1 MQHKVLVE
9 VYVPEL
15 DVKYDLFIPANKKV
29 GNIILLLVKAINELS
44 EGAYPVSVNH
54 ALMNSDTCMIYDLD
68 LNLKDANILN
78 GTKLILI
85 WSRFFQFYYIITLG
99 DLYGIKMIKYI

>member
-1 MQHKVLVE
+1 MVE

-15 DVKYDLFIPANKKV
+15 DVSYDLFIPANKKV
-29 GNIILLLVKAINELS
+29 GNVVLLLVKAINELS

-68 LNLKDANILN
+68 LNMKDAAILN
-78 GTKLILI
+78 GTKLILV
-85 WSRFFQFYYIITLG
+85 
-99 DLYGIKMIKYI
+99 

>member
-1 MQHKVLVE
+1 MKYKVLVE

-15 DVKYDLFIPANKKV
+15 DVSYDLFIPANKKV
-29 GNIILLLVKAINELS
+29 GNVVLLLVKAINELS

-68 LNLKDANILN
+68 LNMKEAEILN
-78 GTKLILI
+78 GTKLILV
-85 WSRFFQFYYIITLG
+85 
-99 DLYGIKMIKYI
+99 

>member
-1 MQHKVLVE
+1 MKYKVLVE

-15 DVKYDLFIPANKKV
+15 DVSYDLFIPANKKV
-29 GNIILLLVKAINELS
+29 GNIVLLLVKAINELS

-68 LNLKDANILN
+68 LNMKDAAILN
-78 GTKLILI
+78 GTKLILV
-85 WSRFFQFYYIITLG
+85 
-99 DLYGIKMIKYI
+99 

>member
-68 LNLKDANILN
+68 LNMKDANILN

-85 WSRFFQFYYIITLG
+85 
-99 DLYGIKMIKYI
+99 

>member
-1 MQHKVLVE
+1 MKYKVLVE

-15 DVKYDLFIPANKKV
+15 DVSYDLFIPSNKKV
-29 GNIILLLVKAINELS
+29 GNVVLLLVKAINELS

-68 LNLKDANILN
+68 LNMKDAAILN
-78 GTKLILI
+78 GTKLILV
-85 WSRFFQFYYIITLG
+85 
-99 DLYGIKMIKYI
+99 

>member
-1 MQHKVLVE
+1 MKYKILVE

-15 DVKYDLFIPANKKV
+15 DVSYDLFIPANKKV
-29 GNIILLLVKAINELS
+29 GNVVLLLVKAINELS

-68 LNLKDANILN
+68 LNMKDAAILN
-78 GTKLILI
+78 GTKLILV
-85 WSRFFQFYYIITLG
+85 
-99 DLYGIKMIKYI
+99 

>member
-1 MQHKVLVE
+1 MKYKVLVE

-15 DVKYDLFIPANKKV
+15 DVSYDLFIPANKKV
-29 GNIILLLVKAINELS
+29 GNVVLLLVKAINELS

-68 LNLKDANILN
+68 LNMKDAAILN
-78 GTKLILI
+78 GTKLILV
-85 WSRFFQFYYIITLG
+85 
-99 DLYGIKMIKYI
+99 